1 MKKQIISLVIV
12 GVFLVCGLGVSIA
25 NATPVYEGYRERVY
39 AEFGTATVDG
49 AFTTDTEYGTNSY
62 DNVAR
67 SEWYHNES
75 MLPYYFTSNE
85 FSFSVMNDE
94 TNMYFIMDTT
104 YMNIS
109 DGGFG
114 MEMAIDLDYSYDLGM
129 DDGEISLFYAGLLG
143 TNNSRYGALGEEYN
157 LTINA
162 TSFTTSPNA
171 YYNHTIVEFGLPMAH
186 FGLGVGD
193 TIPFT
198 FFVGD
203 AFDPYTAYPTDSE
216 YLGTLYFAN
225 LTLAIPPEIVE
236 IDSWNVFQTPNYCF
250 GSDVYISINSSVN
263 ISIDYQKDVVC
274 EMETHWFVNPTYRVN
289 IDFTDYEVT
298 DCEMDII
305 LNYKD
310 EAKSI
315 SGYFSKASIRVWVDD
330 VKYQCTSETTML
342 TFDENIGNDGGYK
355 LTVDSETTIT
365 MIELI
370 VNNDFGDNWDNWMT
384 TNI

>member
-1 MKKQIISLVIV
+1 MKKIISLGII
-12 GVFLVCGLGVSIA
+12 GMFLVAGFGFSMA
-25 NATPVYEGYRERVY
+25 NATSVYDGYRERVY
-39 AEFGTATVDG
+39 ASYGTPTVDG
-49 AFTTDTEYGTNSY
+49 AFTTDDEYGVNEYS
-62 DNVAR
+62 NVAR

-85 FSFSVMNDE
+85 FSFYVMNDE
-94 TNMYFIMDTT
+94 TNMYFILDVT

-109 DGGFG
+109 EGGFG
-114 MEMAIDLDYSYDLGM
+114 LEMAIDLDYSYDLGM
-129 DDGEISLFYAGLLG
+129 NDGEITLFYAGLLG
-143 TNNSRYGALGEEYN
+143 SNNSGYSALGEDYN

-171 YYNHTIVEFGLPMAH
+171 YYNHTIVEIGLPISNFGLSI
-186 FGLGVGD
+186 GD

-216 YLGTLYFAN
+216 YLATLYFAN
-225 LTLAIPPEIVE
+225 LTLASPPEIVE
-236 IDSWNVFQTPNYCF
+236 IDSWNVFHTPDYCF
-250 GSDVYISINSSVN
+250 GSDVYISVNATIN

-274 EMETHWFVNPTYRVN
+274 EMETHLIGNPTYRVN

-298 DCEMDII
+298 DCEMNII

-310 EAKSI
+310 VAKSI
-315 SGYFSKASIRVWVDD
+315 SGYLSKASIRVWINDT
-330 VKYQCTSETTML
+330 KYQCTPETTIL
-342 TFDENIGNDGGYK
+342 EFDENIGNDGGYR

-370 VNNDFGDNWDNWMT
+370 VNNDMGDNWNNWMT
-384 TNI
+384 KNL